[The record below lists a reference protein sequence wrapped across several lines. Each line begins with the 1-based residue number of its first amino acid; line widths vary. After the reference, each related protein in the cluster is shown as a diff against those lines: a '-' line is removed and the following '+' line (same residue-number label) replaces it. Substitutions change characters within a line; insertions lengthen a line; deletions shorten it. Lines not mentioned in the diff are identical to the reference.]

1 MSPPTRPRARRVEA
15 VERAVAV
22 LDVLAEALE
31 LGTNEIARRTGINA
45 SSVSRLL
52 ATLAASGLVD
62 QVDETGRYR
71 LGLRLVEL
79 GNAAL
84 ARLDLR
90 ELARPHLRGL
100 VAATGETATLSVPGE
115 EFAITVDF
123 VRSPA
128 SVQSVAQIGRPSVP
142 HATAAGKVLLAFA
155 NVSCAGWHAAR
166 VHGEHDRGAAAARA
180 GDHAGALA
188 GVGAGSART
197 GGRPQ
202 RDRRA
207 GARRGRR
214 ARRRPRRPGPSE
226 PLRGR
231 SDARRAAAVAGRGR
245 RSLVDARLGRRLTT
259 RGVLVVG
266 AARRGTVPRR

>member
-1 MSPPTRPRARRVEA
+1 MSTQRRPHARRVEA

-22 LDVLAEALE
+22 LDTLAEAVE
-31 LGTNEIARRTGINA
+31 LGTNEIARRTAINA

-52 ATLAASGLVD
+52 ATLQASGLVD

-90 ELARPHLRGL
+90 ELARPHLRAL
-100 VAATGETATLSVPGE
+100 VEATGETATLSVPGE

-142 HATAAGKVLLAFA
+142 HATAAGKVLLAFS
-155 NVSCAGWHAAR
+155 NVPLPTGVLRAYTPNTIVSRPQLEREVTRVRSQGWAQAMREREEDLSAIAAPVRDAAGELVAVLGVQGPASRFGEGPMHEAR
-166 VHGEHDRGAAAARA
+166 RQLLAAAA
-180 GDHAGALA
+180 ALSLTL
-188 GVGAGSART
+188 GWS
-197 GGRPQ
+197 
-202 RDRRA
+202 
-207 GARRGRR
+207 
-214 ARRRPRRPGPSE
+214 PS
-226 PLRGR
+226 
-231 SDARRAAAVAGRGR
+231 
-245 RSLVDARLGRRLTT
+245 
-259 RGVLVVG
+259 
-266 AARRGTVPRR
+266 

>member
-1 MSPPTRPRARRVEA
+1 MSAAHRPHARRVEA

-22 LDVLAEALE
+22 LDTLADAVE

-52 ATLAASGLVD
+52 ATLGAAGLVD

-128 SVQSVAQIGRPSVP
+128 SVQSVAQIGRPSIP
-142 HATAAGKVLLAFA
+142 HATAAGKVLLAFGDFPLPVGTLRA
-155 NVSCAGWHAAR
+155 YTPNTIVARPQLEREVTRVRSQGWAQAVREREEDLNAIAAPVRDAAGELVAVLGVQGPASRFGEGPMHDAR
-166 VHGEHDRGAAAARA
+166 RPLLAAAA
-180 GDHAGALA
+180 AL
-188 GVGAGSART
+188 SAT
-197 GGRPQ
+197 
-202 RDRRA
+202 
-207 GARRGRR
+207 
-214 ARRRPRRPGPSE
+214 
-226 PLRGR
+226 
-231 SDARRAAAVAGRGR
+231 
-245 RSLVDARLGRRLTT
+245 LGWLP
-259 RGVLVVG
+259 
-266 AARRGTVPRR
+266 A

>member
-1 MSPPTRPRARRVEA
+1 MSASDRPGARRVEA
-15 VERAVAV
+15 VERAIAV
-22 LDVLAEALE
+22 LDALAEALE

-52 ATLAASGLVD
+52 STLGAAGLVD

-79 GNAAL
+79 GNSAL

-90 ELARPHLRGL
+90 ELARPHLRAL

-142 HATAAGKVLLAFA
+142 HATAAGKVLLAFGQVSLPADELRSYTA
-155 NVSCAGWHAAR
+155 NTIVVRAQVEREVAR
-166 VHGEHDRGAAAARA
+166 VRAQGWAQAVREREDDLNAIAAPARDAAGELVAVLGVQGPASRFGEGAMNDARRPLLAA
-180 GDHAGALA
+180 AGAL
-188 GVGAGSART
+188 ST
-197 GGRPQ
+197 T
-202 RDRRA
+202 
-207 GARRGRR
+207 
-214 ARRRPRRPGPSE
+214 
-226 PLRGR
+226 
-231 SDARRAAAVAGRGR
+231 
-245 RSLVDARLGRRLTT
+245 LGWVQT
-259 RGVLVVG
+259 
-266 AARRGTVPRR
+266 

>member
-1 MSPPTRPRARRVEA
+1 VEA

-22 LDVLAEALE
+22 LDVLAEAVE

-52 ATLAASGLVD
+52 ATLAAGGLVD

-90 ELARPHLRGL
+90 ELARPHLRAL
-100 VAATGETATLSVPGE
+100 VAATGETATLSVPGD
-115 EFAITVDF
+115 EFALTVDF

-142 HATAAGKVLLAFA
+142 HATAAGKVLLAFGEVPMPSGSLRA
-155 NVSCAGWHAAR
+155 FTKHTITDPTVLGREVAR
-166 VHGEHDRGAAAARA
+166 VRTQGWAQATREREEDLNAIAAPVRDAAGELVAVLGVQGPASRFGEGPMHDARRPLLAAAA
-180 GDHAGALA
+180 AL
-188 GVGAGSART
+188 SAT
-197 GGRPQ
+197 
-202 RDRRA
+202 
-207 GARRGRR
+207 
-214 ARRRPRRPGPSE
+214 
-226 PLRGR
+226 
-231 SDARRAAAVAGRGR
+231 
-245 RSLVDARLGRRLTT
+245 LGWQ
-259 RGVLVVG
+259 
-266 AARRGTVPRR
+266 P